1 MDIGYKV
8 AEVEL
13 AYKPKVKPA
22 VRLATSEDCYNYLL
36 NTYKDSEI
44 EYRESFK
51 VIFLNNSLKV
61 IGWLTASV
69 GGLNETMVDIRI
81 VLQAVL
87 LCNASLII
95 CGHNHPSGS
104 IKPSSPDDKL
114 TERLKKACDVMN
126 IRMLDHLIITP
137 ETYYSYNDEGRL

>member
-1 MDIGYKV
+1 MDIDYKV

-81 VLQAVL
+81 VLQAAL